1 MPNYRYHLVNVF
13 ADRPFAGHPLAV
25 FPEANGLSAGDM
37 QRVATELNLCQTV
50 FCMDP
55 QEPDAD
61 TRMRIF
67 TRAEEV
73 SMAGHPVVGAHY
85 ILAAT
90 GRFPLQKDGG
100 TVAVEL
106 NGGVLPVDI
115 LCENGK
121 LRAVLWGTNPPSF
134 SEPVQNRDQIAEAL
148 DLPHNAIGPGELPVL
163 IVDTGLPWL
172 LIPIHD
178 LRRLRGLTPIPELCF
193 QLAQVMGTER
203 FFAFTQETR
212 DPSCAVR
219 ARNISFAGYPPAE
232 DPAAGS
238 DAAALAAYLT
248 YQGVLLAAPT
258 ATVVIEQGGG
268 NGRLGRVR
276 ALVDVRD
283 RKITR
288 VRVGGR
294 AVHIGD
300 GTLYLP

>member
-1 MPNYRYHLVNVF
+1 MPNYRYHLVDVF

-25 FPEANGLSAGDM
+25 FPEANGMSAGDM
-37 QRVATELNLCQTV
+37 QRVAAELNLCQTV

-55 QEPDAD
+55 EDPDAD

-67 TRAEEV
+67 TRVEEV

-90 GRFPLQKDGG
+90 GRFPLDKESS
-100 TVAVEL
+100 TVLVEL
-106 NGGVLPVDI
+106 DGGVLPVEI

-121 LRAVLWGTNPPSF
+121 LSAVLWSANPPTF
-134 SEPVQNRDQIAEAL
+134 SEPIQNGDQVAAAL
-148 DLPHNAIGPGELPVL
+148 GLAHNAIGPGELPIL
-163 IVDTGLPWL
+163 LVDTGLPWL
-172 LIPIHD
+172 LIPIRD
-178 LRRLRGLTPIPELCF
+178 LRCLKGLTPSPELCL
-193 QLAQVMGTER
+193 QLAEVLGTER

-212 DPSCAVR
+212 DPNCAVR
-219 ARNISFAGYPPAE
+219 TRNIWFAGCPPAE

-248 YQGVLLAAPT
+248 YQGILLAAPT
-258 ATVVIEQGGG
+258 ATVLMEHGSE
-268 NGRLGRVR
+268 NGRFGRVR
-276 ALVDVRD
+276 ALVEVRD
-283 RKITR
+283 GEIIR

-294 AVHIGD
+294 AVHVGD